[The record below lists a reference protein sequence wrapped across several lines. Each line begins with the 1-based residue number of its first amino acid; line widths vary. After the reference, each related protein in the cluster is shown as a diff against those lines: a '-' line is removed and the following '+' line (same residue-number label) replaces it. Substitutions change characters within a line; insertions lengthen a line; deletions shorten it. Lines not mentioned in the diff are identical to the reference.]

1 MNVWYNNWN
10 GGKKIRHYENWEFIR
25 KLFYDDDDFVD
36 EKKKLLAQQ
45 LKGFAETFEEGRKK
59 NFGYSRYLLI
69 YDTITDKYEQDIFLR
84 DDGIMS
90 KEEREFFEELM
101 FVKYVQ
107 PYIDAGY
114 IVYDGKKTRPPV
126 HRYAP
131 PTTDDYWFPTEK
143 CKIDYEKYVEEKK
156 QKKYN
161 EALRKA
167 AIEAGVLST
176 DGTGKPAEFCN
187 PDCYTNI
194 PIFTTDQI
202 KIGLGLLVV
211 SGILLITIFAP
222 FIVLIWVWYLCDVYK
237 DYKQRQ
243 FAAERYYRATH
254 GLPYNKK

>member
-1 MNVWYNNWN
+1 MSHYANDDRFDHIFFYDSDDFLSSNKKILASQLEQFAEMFEK
-10 GGKKIRHYENWEFIR
+10 GKKRE
-25 KLFYDDDDFVD
+25 
-36 EKKKLLAQQ
+36 
-45 LKGFAETFEEGRKK
+45 
-59 NFGYSRYLLI
+59 FGYSKFRLI
-69 YDTITDKYEQDIFLR
+69 YGCTTDDYEMDILKHECLEFNK
-84 DDGIMS
+84 GVMTN
-90 KEEREFFEELM
+90 EEKEFFKELL
-101 FVKYVQ
+101 FVKNAQ

-114 IVYDGKKTRPPV
+114 LVYDGKKTKPPI
-126 HRYAP
+126 HAYAP
-131 PTTDDYWFPTEK
+131 ATTDDYWFPTEK